1 LRAKKQGNLRK
12 KHGIFLQSPPSE
24 KERKT
29 TMPREIVTESNQVE
43 LLGRAKKLSSKAKA
57 RARGI
62 EIETCAAPECNLNTK
77 DVKLFL
83 KELKKYMKLFKPAFM
98 RVEQIQKS
106 LTYMNG
112 LLGNTARKN
121 VEQMALGLGEKV
133 RSLQYFVGQSQWET
147 EPVIA
152 IHQGLIGESLGEEA
166 GVVLIDESSTVKQ
179 GIESVGVAAQY
190 CGSVGK
196 IANGQVGV
204 YLGYASRKGYSLIE
218 GQLFMPDQWF
228 EEEHAEQ
235 REECGVPEDLVF
247 KTKPEI
253 GLELLKN
260 AIKRGKLPFFW
271 VAADALYG
279 DSPAFRDG
287 VAATGK
293 YYFTAIKEN
302 TLIWCTAP
310 KVQVPQSSGHGRP
323 PTRLRLSDPRK
334 HPIPVKQLVKKIQ
347 KQDWV
352 RAVIKE
358 GSKGPIVC
366 DFAFLRVTESRGR
379 LPAAELWLIIRRNLD
394 DRTEVKYY
402 FSNAPANTP
411 LNEFV
416 RICGMRWPIETVFEE
431 AKGEV
436 GMDHY
441 EMRSWMGWHHH
452 MLLVCL
458 AHHFLVRLRIQ
469 FQEQAPAL
477 TIYQVRILLC
487 SVLPSF
493 IFDIQSALDRVR
505 YYQKCNFAAYLSH
518 RKKKMAQL
526 QLFTRNLAL

>member
-1 LRAKKQGNLRK
+1 
-12 KHGIFLQSPPSE
+12 
-24 KERKT
+24 
-29 TMPREIVTESNQVE
+29 MPREIVTETSRDKSSGRAQKLSGKAEVQACRIQVE
-43 LLGRAKKLSSKAKA
+43 
-57 RARGI
+57 
-62 EIETCAAPECNLNTK
+62 TCPAPECNLSTK

-83 KELKKYMKLFKPAFM
+83 NELKKYMKLFKPAFQ
-98 RVEQIQKS
+98 RVEQIRKS
-106 LTYMNG
+106 VTYLHG
-112 LLGNTARKN
+112 LLGNTTRKN
-121 VEQMALGLGEKV
+121 IEQMALGQKEKV

-152 IHQGLIGESLGEEA
+152 IHQGLIGDALGEED
-166 GVVLIDESSTVKQ
+166 GVALIDESSAVKQ
-179 GIESVGVAAQY
+179 GVESVGVAAQY

-218 GQLFMPDQWF
+218 GRLFMPEKWF

-235 REECGVPEDLVF
+235 RQVCGVPEDLAF

-260 AIKRGKLPFFW
+260 ALKRNTLAFFW

-302 TLIWCTAP
+302 SLIWCTSP
-310 KVQVPQSSGHGRP
+310 KVHVPQWNGHGRH
-323 PTRLRLSDPRK
+323 PTRLCLSDTRK
-334 HPIPVKQLVKKIQ
+334 HPLQVKQLVKQIQ

-366 DFAFLRVTESRGR
+366 DFAFLRVTESRGG

-394 DRTEVKYY
+394 DPSEIKYF
-402 FSNAPANTP
+402 FSNAPICTP
-411 LNEFV
+411 LSEFV
-416 RICGMRWPIETVFEE
+416 RISGMRWPIETIFEE

-452 MLLVCL
+452 MLLVSL
-458 AHHFLVRLRIQ
+458 AHHFLVRLRIL

-493 IFDIQSALDRVR
+493 ISDIQSALERVR
-505 YYQKCNFAAYLSH
+505 YYQQRNFIAYRSH
-518 RKKKMAQL
+518 CKKKLAQFE
-526 QLFTRNLAL
+526 LFTRTLAL

>member
-1 LRAKKQGNLRK
+1 
-12 KHGIFLQSPPSE
+12 
-24 KERKT
+24 
-29 TMPREIVTESNQVE
+29 MPREIVTETSRGKSS
-43 LLGRAKKLSSKAKA
+43 GRAKKLSGKAEMQA
-57 RARGI
+57 CRI
-62 EIETCAAPECNLNTK
+62 QVETCPTPECNLSTK
-77 DVKLFL
+77 DVKVFL
-83 KELKKYMKLFKPAFM
+83 NESKRYMKLFKPAFQ
-98 RVEQIQKS
+98 RVEQIKKS
-106 LTYMNG
+106 LTYLHG
-112 LLGNTARKN
+112 LLGNAARKN
-121 VEQMALGLGEKV
+121 VEQMALGQKEKV

-147 EPVIA
+147 EPVIE
-152 IHQGLIGESLGEEA
+152 IHQGLIGETLGEED
-166 GVVLIDESSTVKQ
+166 GVALIDETSAIKQ
-179 GIESVGVAAQY
+179 GTESVGVAAQY

-218 GQLFMPDQWF
+218 GQLFMPEKWL

-235 REECGVPEDLVF
+235 RQVCGVPEDLVF

-253 GLELLKN
+253 GLELLEKALQRDN
-260 AIKRGKLPFFW
+260 LPFSW
-271 VAADALYG
+271 LAADALYG

-293 YYFTAIKEN
+293 HYFTAIKEN
-302 TLIWCTAP
+302 TLIWCTPP
-310 KVQVPQSSGHGRP
+310 KVHIPQWSGHGRH
-323 PTRLRLSDPRK
+323 PTRLRLSDTRK

-366 DFAFLRVTESRGR
+366 DFAFLRVIESRGG

-394 DRTEVKYY
+394 DPSEVKYF
-402 FSNAPANTP
+402 FSNAPLSTP
-411 LNEFV
+411 LSEFV
-416 RICGMRWPIETVFEE
+416 RISGMRWPIETIFEE

-441 EMRSWMGWHHH
+441 EMRSWLGWHHH
-452 MLLVCL
+452 MLFVSL

-493 IFDIQSALDRVR
+493 AFDIQSALERVR
-505 YYQKCNFAAYLSH
+505 YYQQRNFIAYQSH
-518 RKKKMAQL
+518 RKKKLAQFE
-526 QLFTRNLAL
+526 LFTRNLAL